1 MALVQRRS
9 AAAAT
14 ERTASRRT
22 AAPADDEGDDE
33 PQTTR
38 PVRRRSAVEPEFTS
52 PKDVDADGD
61 PIEDDEEEAPR
72 SRRTSGGGSDAVGSG
87 WGAAK
92 KLKSEGGAF
101 ADEFKFEKEPVLV
114 KFLDDAPFAVYKQH
128 WVEGLRSTGKKSFIC
143 LGKGCPL
150 CTIGESASKKW
161 VFNIALIGDDEAEC
175 KALVCGSRLFDL
187 IADEH
192 EKKNGIDTGYW
203 ALSKS
208 GKKQSTTYKLEFV
221 KERDLDEDW
230 KISVDE
236 AEASLEGL
244 EPYSAEQFKAP
255 SKSYLQE
262 IADELTGGDD

>member
-9 AAAAT
+9 AAAASDRKAST
-14 ERTASRRT
+14 RTAT
-22 AAPADDEGDDE
+22 PADDEDDAE
-33 PQTTR
+33 TTR
-38 PVRRRSAVEPEFTS
+38 PTRRRSAAAEPEF
-52 PKDVDADGD
+52 K
-61 PIEDDEEEAPR
+61 APR
-72 SRRTSGGGSDAVGSG
+72 SRNEEPDDDEDDEDERPARSSRGGSSDAVQSG

-92 KLKSEGGAF
+92 KLKTEGGAF

-150 CTIGESASKKW
+150 CSVGESAGKKW
-161 VFNIALIGDDEAEC
+161 AFNIALIGDDEAEV

-192 EKKNGIDTGYW
+192 EKKGIDNGYW

-208 GKKQSTTYKLEFV
+208 GKKQSTTYKLEFI
-221 KERDLDEDW
+221 KERDLEEDW
-230 KISVDE
+230 QISVED
-236 AEASLEGL
+236 AEASLKGL
-244 EPYSAEQFKAP
+244 MPYTAEQFKAP
-255 SKSYLQE
+255 SKSYLEE
-262 IADELTGGDD
+262 IADEITGGED